1 VTRHLS
7 DFIGL
12 WRFERTVSHASG
24 DIAQVVGTAVF
35 VETESGLTQTETGQ
49 LSLNGGAPMTAEQTY
64 LWDHGLAVSFADG
77 RPFHVV
83 PPAGGPVAHD
93 CAPDRYEGAYDFS
106 AWPRWQLTWSVAGP
120 RKSYSM
126 STLYTRPVD

>member
-1 VTRHLS
+1 M
-7 DFIGL
+7 
-12 WRFERTVSHASG
+12 A
-24 DIAQVVGTAVF
+24 AK
-35 VETESGLTQTETGQ
+35 
-49 LSLNGGAPMTAEQTY
+49 QTY
-64 LWDHGLAVSFADG
+64 LWDRGLAVSFADG

-106 AWPRWQLTWSVAGP
+106 AWPRWRVIWDVTGP

-126 STLYTRPVD
+126 STLYTRPID